1 MTVDRTPGDPDPPRW
16 ERAEAVIASTANER
30 TSMAWS
36 RTALAWAA
44 VGALVV
50 RYQAEAG
57 VASARMVAG
66 GALIACGAAMW
77 LVAQGRYRQRD
88 RALRADRPLPPA
100 GPMIAA
106 VAVLVIGA
114 IILVLV
120 AEVVDLVADA
130 R

>member
-16 ERAEAVIASTANER
+16 EQAEVVIASTANER

-44 VGALVV
+44 VGAAVV

-57 VASARMVAG
+57 AASIRMVAG
-66 GALIACGAAMW
+66 GALIVCGAAMW

-88 RALRADRPLPPA
+88 RALRADRPLPDA
-100 GPMIAA
+100 GPMITS

-114 IILVLV
+114 IVLVLA
-120 AEVVDLVADA
+120 AEVVDLATDLL
-130 R
+130 